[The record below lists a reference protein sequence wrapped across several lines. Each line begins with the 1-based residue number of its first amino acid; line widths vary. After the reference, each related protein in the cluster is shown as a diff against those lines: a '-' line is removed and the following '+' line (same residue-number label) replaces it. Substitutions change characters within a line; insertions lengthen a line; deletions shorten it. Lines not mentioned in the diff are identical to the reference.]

1 LSGLSGIGF
10 AGTARGFRE
19 YVLPA
24 LKKAAMLGL
33 SLKDD
38 QKKVQRM
45 MRQAKAK
52 DALLQIHGSNGSL
65 PAA

>member
-1 LSGLSGIGF
+1 MTGIGF
-10 AGTARGFRE
+10 VGTVRGFRQF
-19 YVLPA
+19 VRPA
-24 LKKAAMLGL
+24 LGKAAMLGL

-52 DALLQIHGSNGSL
+52 DVLLQIHGFNGSL

>member
-1 LSGLSGIGF
+1 MTGIGF
-10 AGTARGFRE
+10 AGTARGFRK

-24 LKKAAMLGL
+24 LRKAAMLGL
-33 SLKDD
+33 SLRDD
-38 QKKVQRM
+38 QPSVQRM

-52 DALLQIHGSNGSL
+52 DVLLQICSSNEPL